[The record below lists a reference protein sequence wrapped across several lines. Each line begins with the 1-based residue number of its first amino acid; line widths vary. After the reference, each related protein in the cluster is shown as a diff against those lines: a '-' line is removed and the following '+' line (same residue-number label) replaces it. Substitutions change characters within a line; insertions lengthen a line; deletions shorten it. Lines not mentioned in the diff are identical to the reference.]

1 MIFCLGLTFYKLICT
16 LKFIFMSVE
25 AEIRDMKQH
34 LIDISEKI
42 DELLYE
48 REIVSI
54 MKLAEKS
61 LSEFLEDEPDIYRIE
76 DLKVRYK

>member
-1 MIFCLGLTFYKLICT
+1 
-16 LKFIFMSVE
+16 MSIEV
-25 AEIRDMKQH
+25 EIRDMKQH

-48 REIVSI
+48 RELVPI
-54 MKLAEKS
+54 MKLAEQS
-61 LSEFLEDEPDIYRIE
+61 LSELFRDEPDIYRIE

>member
-1 MIFCLGLTFYKLICT
+1 
-16 LKFIFMSVE
+16 MSIE
-25 AEIRDMKQH
+25 AEIRDTKQH
-34 LIDISEKI
+34 LIDISERI

-61 LSEFLEDEPDIYRIE
+61 LSEFFEDEPDIYRIE
-76 DLKVRYK
+76 DLKVRYKL

>member
-1 MIFCLGLTFYKLICT
+1 
-16 LKFIFMSVE
+16 
-25 AEIRDMKQH
+25 MKQH
-34 LIDISEKI
+34 LIAISKKV

-48 REIVSI
+48 REIVSM

-61 LSEFLEDEPDIYRIE
+61 LSEFFEDEPDIYRID